1 MRRLIHLTATL
12 ALACAPATGGTET
25 GSTSSTS
32 AASTGPGTGSTT
44 DPGGSTGTT
53 SAPTTSGATGSSG
66 ATTEAANTSSA
77 STGPASTGPVEGSST
92 DTTTGSTGGSTGG
105 STTGGPVGLA
115 ELGALVV
122 LGDSISD
129 GGGQPPFYYDLLRVD
144 LEAKYGPIMY
154 KNNAQ
159 SGSETK
165 ALLGQA
171 KALPGQL
178 EGPVAVVITSGGN
191 DMKAALPQVV
201 LGLDGPIKA
210 QVAAN
215 VDAALGE
222 LLAPG
227 RFGPGVEVHVYEG
240 NIYDASD
247 GQGNFAAGNCAFG
260 KGLPPIQT
268 DPFFDAWN
276 GTIRDAVLARAQ
288 APVDMHEHFYG
299 HGFNN
304 PPNWYASDCTHPSK
318 LGHDQLRRLFYREIT
333 GEDLP

>member
-1 MRRLIHLTATL
+1 MRRLLHLTAL
-12 ALACAPATGGTET
+12 LSLACSPATGGTES
-25 GSTSSTS
+25 STSSTS
-32 AASTGPGTGSTT
+32 AASTGPGTSTADPEGS
-44 DPGGSTGTT
+44 SGTAA
-53 SAPTTSGATGSSG
+53 APTTRGATGSSG
-66 ATTEAANTSSA
+66 ATTEGA

-92 DTTTGSTGGSTGG
+92 DATAGSTGGTAGSTGG
-105 STTGGPVGLA
+105 TTEGPAGLA

-129 GGGQPPFYYDLLRVD
+129 GGGQSPFYYDLLRAD

-159 SGSETK
+159 SGSETG

-171 KALPGQL
+171 KALPDQL

-222 LLAPG
+222 LLAPD
-227 RFGPGVEVHVYEG
+227 RFGPGVEVHVFEG

-260 KGLPPIQT
+260 KGLPAIPT

-276 GTIRDAVLARAQ
+276 GTIQGAVLARAQ
-288 APVDMHEHFYG
+288 APVDMHAHFYD
-299 HGFNN
+299 HGFNS
-304 PPNWYASDCTHPSK
+304 PPNWYAPDCTHPSK